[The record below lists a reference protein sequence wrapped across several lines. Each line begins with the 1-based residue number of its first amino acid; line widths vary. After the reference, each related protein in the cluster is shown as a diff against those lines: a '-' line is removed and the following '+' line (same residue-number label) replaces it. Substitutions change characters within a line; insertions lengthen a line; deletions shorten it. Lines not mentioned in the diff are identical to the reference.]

1 MKKFGALLFAFLL
14 LVSCAAFAEE
24 DTVFDFSAG
33 SAATGESAQSADE
46 KTQQEESGVPWT
58 FPIAR
63 EILDDPDGVLILVN
77 KDNLLEKSYPDQST
91 LVTATVRKAS
101 SSKMQ
106 GRDIAYAALEKMF
119 AGAEADGI
127 KLYLKS
133 AYRTYRT
140 QEVMH
145 YNRVQKLGYDD
156 GVVQEAGASEH
167 QTGMAFDVICKS
179 FLDKK
184 MSAAFD
190 KTDEGKWLAAHCA
203 EYGFI
208 IRYLEGKEDIT
219 GIAYEPYH
227 FRYVGVEVATY
238 MMANNLTL
246 EEFTAEARRAITLYD
261 AGMDWDTPL
270 EPVPQPEQTF
280 EAETDDFT
288 F

>member
-1 MKKFGALLFAFLL
+1 MKKRIVLIILTAALAAANVCCGEEMFEFAPGTA
-14 LVSCAAFAEE
+14 V
-24 DTVFDFSAG
+24 TG
-33 SAATGESAQSADE
+33 SSAQGAE
-46 KTQQEESGVPWT
+46 NTQDAAEREWT
-58 FPIAR
+58 YPISQ
-63 EILDDPDGVLILVN
+63 EILADPDGVLLLVN
-77 KDNLLEKSYPDQST
+77 KENLLDKSYPDQST
-91 LVTATVRKAS
+91 LVTVSVRKAS

-133 AYRTYRT
+133 AYRNYRT

-145 YNRVQKLGYDD
+145 YNRVENLGYDD
-156 GVVQEAGASEH
+156 GVVQAAGASEH

-190 KTDEGKWLAAHCA
+190 KTEEGKWLAAHCA

-208 IRYLEGKEDIT
+208 IRYPEGKEDIT

-227 FRYVGVEVATY
+227 FRYVGVEAATY
-238 MMANNLTL
+238 IMHSGLTL
-246 EEFTAEARRAITLYD
+246 EEFTEEYRRAIEAYEN
-261 AGMDWDTPL
+261 GEDWDAPL
-270 EPVPQPEQTF
+270 EPVPIETY
-280 EAETDDFT
+280 EDETDTFT

>member
-1 MKKFGALLFAFLL
+1 MKKIGALLVMLLL
-14 LVSCAAFAEE
+14 LVSCAACAEE
-24 DTVFDFSAG
+24 DAVFEFSAG
-33 SAATGESAQSADE
+33 SAATEEPAQSAAE
-46 KTQQEESGVPWT
+46 ETQPESGVAWT
-58 FPIAR
+58 FPISR

-77 KDNLLEKSYPDQST
+77 KDNLLDKSYPDQST
-91 LVTATVRKAS
+91 LVTVTVRKAS

-106 GRDIAYAALEKMF
+106 GRDIACAALEKMF

-208 IRYLEGKEDIT
+208 IRYLESKEDIT

-227 FRYVGVEVATY
+227 LRYVGVEVATY

-270 EPVPQPEQTF
+270 EPVAQPEQTY
-280 EAETDDFT
+280 EAETDEFT

>member
-1 MKKFGALLFAFLL
+1 MKKIGALLVAFFLF
-14 LVSCAAFAEE
+14 VCCTAFAEE
-24 DTVFDFSAG
+24 DAVFEFSAG

-46 KTQQEESGVPWT
+46 QTQPEGGVPWT
-58 FPIAR
+58 FPISR

-77 KDNLLEKSYPDQST
+77 KENLLDKSYPDQST

-156 GVVQEAGASEH
+156 GVVQAAGASEH

-203 EYGFI
+203 EYGFV
-208 IRYLEGKEDIT
+208 IRYLQGKEDIT

-270 EPVPQPEQTF
+270 EPVPQPEQTY
-280 EAETDDFT
+280 EAETDEFV

>member
-1 MKKFGALLFAFLL
+1 M
-14 LVSCAAFAEE
+14 
-24 DTVFDFSAG
+24 
-33 SAATGESAQSADE
+33 
-46 KTQQEESGVPWT
+46 
-58 FPIAR
+58 
-63 EILDDPDGVLILVN
+63 LILVN
-77 KDNLLEKSYPDQST
+77 KENLLDKSYPDQST

-208 IRYLEGKEDIT
+208 IRYPEDKEDIT

>member
-14 LVSCAAFAEE
+14 LVSCAAFAGE
-24 DTVFDFSAG
+24 DAVFEFSAG
-33 SAATGESAQSADE
+33 SAATGESVQGAAE
-46 KTQQEESGVPWT
+46 KTQREESGVPWT
-58 FPIAR
+58 FPISR

-77 KDNLLEKSYPDQST
+77 KENLLDKSYPDQST